1 MTIKD
6 KTCCFTGHRNIS
18 QAQIPVLTTTVTAT
32 IRMLVAQG
40 VIYYG
45 AGGALGFDTISAMA
59 VLKLQHTIPQIKL
72 ILVLPCLSQ
81 AQRWSKNDQEIY
93 ESIRAQANK
102 VVYTSQSYSRDCMF
116 IRNRHLVD
124 YSGTCI
130 CYLTRPHGGTAYTV
144 NYAQRKGLKIINLAD

>member
-18 QAQIPVLTTTVTAT
+18 QAQIPVLTKKVTAT

-93 ESIRAQANK
+93 ESIRWNMYLLFNK
-102 VVYTSQSYSRDCMF
+102 APRRYGLHCE
-116 IRNRHLVD
+116 L
-124 YSGTCI
+124 CPKK
-130 CYLTRPHGGTAYTV
+130 RPQ
-144 NYAQRKGLKIINLAD
+144 NY

>member
-18 QAQIPVLTTTVTAT
+18 QDQIHILTKKVTAT
-32 IRMLVAQG
+32 IQMLAAQG
-40 VIYYG
+40 IIYYG

-59 VLKLQHTIPQIKL
+59 VLKLQQTIPKIKL

-81 AQRWSKNDQEIY
+81 AQRWSKKDQEIY
-93 ESIRAQANK
+93 ESIKAQANK
-102 VVYTSQSYSRDCMF
+102 VVYTSQDYTRDCMF
-116 IRNRHLVD
+116 KRNRHLVD

-130 CYLTRPHGGTAYTV
+130 CYLAKSQGGTAYTV
-144 NYAQRKGLKIINLAD
+144 DYAKRKGLKIINLAD